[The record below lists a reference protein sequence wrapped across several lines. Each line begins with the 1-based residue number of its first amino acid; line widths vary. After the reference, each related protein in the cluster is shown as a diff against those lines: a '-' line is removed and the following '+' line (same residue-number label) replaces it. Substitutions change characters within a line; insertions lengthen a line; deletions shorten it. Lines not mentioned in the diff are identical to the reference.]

1 MTPLNATQ
9 GASHLHISLK
19 SFCQM
24 AATGTIPAAK
34 IGPEG
39 GKEWVTTAEA
49 LDAYLSREIA
59 EQTARLSKI
68 HKPQPVVSAIS
79 RSRAI
84 PSLTSANG

>member
-1 MTPLNATQ
+1 MTPLTSAQ
-9 GASHLHISLK
+9 AAAYLHISLK

-49 LDAYLSREIA
+49 LDAYLTKEIA
-59 EQTARLSKI
+59 EQTERLRKPYVPGKIMEAAR
-68 HKPQPVVSAIS
+68 